1 MVTLFLSQTN
11 QPWWSITG
19 AMTNRLLTIEVSPFY
34 LKTDAIG
41 LSTSLPFTTA
51 LGSSTHLLS
60 VLGIVTFMASSIR
73 PTAWWRPLTLTVS
86 VCAVI
91 ELYLSFLLMH
101 LAAEAALLGAYG
113 IVPPLY
119 GNSYLPV
126 SILGLD
132 LKNYTRPLVTASFG
146 LPFYIGFFGLGLIG
160 SGFVIKGMR
169 ERRRRIKQ
177 KGVQAIFTS

>member
-19 AMTNRLLTIEVSPFY
+19 GMTNRLLTIEVSPFY

-119 GNSYLPV
+119 GNSYL
-126 SILGLD
+126 
-132 LKNYTRPLVTASFG
+132 NYIRPLVTASFG
-146 LPFYIGFFGLGLIG
+146 LPFYIGSFGLGLIG

>member
-1 MVTLFLSQTN
+1 
-11 QPWWSITG
+11 
-19 AMTNRLLTIEVSPFY
+19 MTNRLPTIEVSPFY

-41 LSTSLPFTTA
+41 LSTNLPFTTA
-51 LGSSTHLLS
+51 LGSSTHLLC
-60 VLGIVTFMASSIR
+60 VLGIVTFMAASIR
-73 PTAWWRPLTLTVS
+73 PTAWWRPSLTVI

-113 IVPPLY
+113 IVPPPY

-160 SGFVIKGMR
+160 SGLVIKGMR